1 MQQPGFTPNNKT
13 SYLGFYEGTNIVAY
27 HRSMTDPVDYYEA
40 QDNFSIVDN
49 DGRTLYDVIRAWY
62 DEAELSTLRDEIG
75 PLDKSLSWQE
85 AAQEYLD
92 AYEGV
97 HLKVRS
103 GSLFKYTWVKNL
115 VEPAEET
122 MQTFRERGEL
132 DENGYCF
139 YSTTE
144 FVPESEWALGFAM
157 AGNTG
162 DCDDPDAPEGAYEY
176 SRCCIITL
184 KEDGW
189 HGEVRGTGW

>member
-1 MQQPGFTPNNKT
+1 
-13 SYLGFYEGTNIVAY
+13 
-27 HRSMTDPVDYYEA
+27 MTDPVDYYEA

-85 AAQEYLD
+85 AAQQYLD

-97 HLKVRS
+97 HLKARS

-144 FVPESEWALGFAM
+144 FVPESERALGFAM